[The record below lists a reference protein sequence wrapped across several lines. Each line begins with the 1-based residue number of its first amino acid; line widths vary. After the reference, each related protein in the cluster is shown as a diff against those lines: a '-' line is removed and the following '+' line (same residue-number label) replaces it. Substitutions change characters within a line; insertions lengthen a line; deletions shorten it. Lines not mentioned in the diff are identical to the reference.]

1 MPGSGNLNSAQQKSG
16 YTGSGKVSGV
26 MVPSSAFGT
35 REVDEDEDTVP
46 KKQIKV
52 DGTLMVISAEDA
64 VSAASFKEPMAI
76 DLL

>member
-26 MVPSSAFGT
+26 MVPSAFDAQ
-35 REVDEDEDTVP
+35 EVDEDEDTVP
-46 KKQIKV
+46 KKQMKV